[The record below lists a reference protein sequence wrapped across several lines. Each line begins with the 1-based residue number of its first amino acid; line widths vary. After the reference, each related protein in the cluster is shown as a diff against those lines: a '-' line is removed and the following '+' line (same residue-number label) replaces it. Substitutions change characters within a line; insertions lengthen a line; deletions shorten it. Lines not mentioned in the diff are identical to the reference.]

1 MTEHIYTIHPEQERH
16 QGGVRILL
24 SRAFGHTRMQRAIYR
39 MREGTPPD
47 PALCFVMTNRH
58 ELVLGVVR
66 NYRVKVG
73 DSPLPALML
82 GPIATAHSHERMG
95 LAARLINR
103 VIEDAT
109 KLGYAMIYLVG
120 NPDYYADFGFVAE
133 KAANVFIPTLESGKV
148 ILGLE
153 LQPGAAAQMR
163 GEIISD
169 DSILLQQLSRPNN

>member
-1 MTEHIYTIHPEQERH
+1 MTEHVYTIHPEEERH
-16 QGGVRILL
+16 QGGVRVLL

-58 ELVLGVVR
+58 DLVLGVVR
-66 NYRVKVG
+66 NYRVRVG
-73 DSPLPALML
+73 DSSLPAIML

-95 LAARLINR
+95 LAARLINH
-103 VIEDAT
+103 VIERA
-109 KLGYAMIYLVG
+109 KKRGYAMIYLVG
-120 NPDYYADFGFVAE
+120 DPDYYGNFGFTAE
-133 KAANVFIPTLESGKV
+133 KAADVFIPTLEKGKV

-153 LQPGAAAQMR
+153 LQSGAIAQMR

-169 DSILLQQLSRPNN
+169 DSILLQQLGSR